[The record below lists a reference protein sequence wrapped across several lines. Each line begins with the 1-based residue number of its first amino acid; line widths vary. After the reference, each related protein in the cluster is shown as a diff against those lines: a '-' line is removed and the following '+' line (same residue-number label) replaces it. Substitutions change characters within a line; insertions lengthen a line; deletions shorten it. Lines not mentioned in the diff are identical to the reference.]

1 MENHIENE
9 KKPIYKKWWFWAII
23 ILVLIIVF
31 FGIYMINNNSAFN
44 NYKNQS
50 ISILNDYK
58 KGKITREEAK
68 EKIEAI
74 SDKTNKD
81 YTNDDTSKTL
91 FLSSKL
97 QRIEWDLVRGEL
109 SDMEVNNYIKEIE
122 EIKEIK

>member
-9 KKPIYKKWWFWAII
+9 KKRIYKKWWFWAII
-23 ILVLIIVF
+23 IVVLIIISSFVY
-31 FGIYMINNNSAFN
+31 IINNNSTFN

-58 KGKITREEAK
+58 KGKITREETK

-81 YTNDDTSKTL
+81 YTNDDTSKIL

-97 QRIEWDLVRGEL
+97 QKIEWDLVKGEL
-109 SDMEVNNYIKEIE
+109 TDTEVNNYIKEIE
-122 EIKEIK
+122 EIREIK